1 MIDAHQHFWTRD
13 MCPPIDPVLE
23 RDFLPADLAAA
34 IDGTDVRAT
43 ILVQCVDTAEENA
56 RLLRYAAATPL
67 VHGVVAWLPLDN
79 PDRADAILA
88 TLRSATIVRG
98 VRSLIGRTPIDWM
111 LEAPTMRVLHAV
123 ANLGLAW
130 DVVPVTHEQRDTVA
144 KLAQALPELRI
155 VVDHLARPPIETRTA
170 QPWADDIRRLADQPN
185 IAVKISI
192 GVDVLT
198 AWGSWSIDALTEP
211 VHRAI
216 ETFGAQ
222 RAMLAS
228 NWPVV
233 SIRTPYATAWHDLDT
248 AVRTTGMS
256 YDELAAV
263 REGTAYTWYRIAPKS
278 TTDSVI

>member
-1 MIDAHQHFWTRD
+1 MIDTHQHFWTRD
-13 MCPPIDPVLE
+13 MCPSIDPVLE
-23 RDFLPADLAAA
+23 RDFLPSDLAVA
-34 IDGTDVRAT
+34 IDGTGVRAT

-67 VHGVVAWLPLDN
+67 VRGVVAWLPLSD
-79 PDRADAILA
+79 PDRADVILA
-88 TLRSATIVRG
+88 SLRGSPVVRG

-111 LEAPTMRVLHAV
+111 LEPPTMRVLHAV
-123 ANLGLAW
+123 ADAGLAW

-155 VVDHLARPPIETRTA
+155 VVDHLARPPVETRDA
-170 QPWADDIRRLADQPN
+170 QPWDDDVRRLAEQPN

-198 AWGSWSIDALTEP
+198 AWSPWSADALTGP
-211 VHRAI
+211 VHTAI
-216 ETFGAQ
+216 ETFGAH

-233 SIRTPYATAWHDLDT
+233 SMRTPYATAWHDLDT
-248 AVRTTGMS
+248 AVSTTGIGD
-256 YDELAAV
+256 DELAAV
-263 REGTAYTWYRIAPKS
+263 REGTAHTWYQIAQNPLP
-278 TTDSVI
+278 TP